1 MSIPGPFNCKEEGV
15 PLAQAS
21 PPQSDFLLQT
31 RAERDEGLSAHDR
44 ALLEGKNT
52 AVTPPE
58 ISNVRKPLKS

>member
-1 MSIPGPFNCKEEGV
+1 M